1 MKTYDLRV
9 YIGSGTSRFE
19 VKDIKNINIKR
30 SSDLKNSKAE
40 IVLKNSN
47 LKHINTLSSDF
58 IQLNNISMDDSVEI
72 YAAYD
77 EIPEI
82 TDPNFTNQQ
91 KEAFLLFNGNIT
103 ELGLVNDSKKTEIK
117 IIATDAMLV
126 LMNKVRLAN
135 FRNTSLTN
143 VLINLVQQA
152 FGPGYTNYEIPAGLP
167 NITYYSTHKPLHE
180 HIQRVSTTDYTGFS
194 RNAVFKLI
202 PDPSNSTYPYKF
214 IWFNPL
220 DKAETTLNGAISSG
234 ATSIVLTD
242 ASSFPSEGT
251 ISIGSEVIRYSSK
264 SSNTLTVAENGRGF
278 GGTTAASHLTGSDVS
293 SAMNITLGKSGN
305 GIKKATSVKAK
316 KSEED
321 AVNMIIMRLGRD
333 LLGRT
338 VTHYAYDVHSET
350 KGLRMKIVDWRY
362 VAEDYRKSQAG
373 GQTSIATD
381 FTSSTG
387 TLVLTDG
394 TVLGSSGTKY
404 LEVLVEN
411 TPEII
416 VGTYSGS
423 GNNFTISLAT
433 DRGQFNTTPIQNLKA
448 GTIVRDLTDFVA
460 LGNTVIR
467 SNIKNLAKEQYAGE
481 FFRLQNPRWQ
491 FDVIIEGM
499 NLNPLAL
506 VNLTAQDIGI
516 NNYGL
521 RIKDITQQ
529 LTNSSW
535 TTTLKLE
542 EDELQS

>member
-1 MKTYDLRV
+1 MRTYDLRV
-9 YIGSGTSRFE
+9 YINGTE

-40 IVLKNSN
+40 IVLKNAN

-58 IQLNNISMDDSVEI
+58 IQLNNIDMDDSVEI
-72 YAAYD
+72 YADYNI
-77 EIPEI
+77 IPADI
-82 TDPNFTNQQ
+82 RTSTTPSVIAQR
-91 KEAFLLFNGNIT
+91 EASLLFNGNIT
-103 ELGLVNDSKKTEIK
+103 EIGLTNDSKKTEIK
-117 IIATDAMLV
+117 LIATDAMLI
-126 LMNKVRLAN
+126 LMNKVRIAN
-135 FRNTSLTN
+135 YNNTSLTD

-167 NITYYSTHKPLHE
+167 SITYYSTHKPLHE
-180 HIQRVSTTDYTGFS
+180 HIQRVSTTDYTQFS

-202 PDPSNSTYPYKF
+202 PDPGNATYPYKF
-214 IWFNPL
+214 IWFNPT
-220 DKAETTLNGAISSG
+220 DTATTTLNGAITSG
-234 ATSIVLTD
+234 STSIVLTD
-242 ASSFPSEGT
+242 ASNFPSEGA
-251 ISIGSEVIRYSSK
+251 ISIGNEVIRYKSK
-264 SSNTLTVAENGRGF
+264 SSNTLTVSENGRGF
-278 GGTTAASHLTGSDVS
+278 GGTTAAAHSNGVDVS
-293 SAMNITLGKSGN
+293 SATNITLGKTGP
-305 GIKKATSVKAK
+305 GIKRATSVKAK

-333 LLGRT
+333 LLNRT
-338 VTHYAYDVHSET
+338 ITHYAYDVHSET

-362 VAEDYRKSQAG
+362 VAEDYKKSQSG

-381 FTSSTG
+381 FTTDSG

-394 TVLGSSGTKY
+394 TILGSSGTKY
-404 LEVLVEN
+404 IEVLIEN
-411 TPEII
+411 NPEII

-423 GNNFTISLAT
+423 GNNFTISAT
-433 DRGQFNTTPIQNLKA
+433 ASRGQFNTTITRNLKA
-448 GTIVRDLTDFVA
+448 GTIVRDITDLVA
-460 LGNTVIR
+460 LGNTAIR
-467 SNIKNLAKEQYAGE
+467 SNIKNLAREQYAGE

-491 FDVIIEGM
+491 FNVTIEGL

-506 VNLTAQDIGI
+506 VNLVAQDIGI
-516 NNYGL
+516 NNYAL